1 MKRETAREDV
11 PRVRVR
17 GPGARLQGRSHAR
30 AVSDRAR
37 QDSPESIV
45 RDVRATPAPAR
56 HGDQA
61 GAPARPAALHQG
73 VRRLS
78 RWRLAV
84 GVLLFAALAPLSLVA
99 LPLAAL
105 LVAARPATRGE
116 WVAVALAGGAGV
128 ALLAGPENGVF
139 DALTRT
145 WIVLVT
151 VAFAAS
157 ARLSRKGFWPLALRA
172 CLYAAAGVT
181 VLVAWSRAGPGL
193 WTEVQWEA
201 TRDASRAMRYVVE
214 VAPGLYPA
222 FEPAV
227 RLLAAWPL
235 WLVVESLVGLA
246 LAWRSHA
253 VIARDRKSTRLNSS
267 HGYISYAV
275 FCLKKKKKYEPL
287 MNDAEQR

>member
-1 MKRETAREDV
+1 MKRETARQDV

-45 RDVRATPAPAR
+45 GDVRATSAPAR

-116 WVAVALAGGAGV
+116 WL
-128 ALLAGPENGVF
+128 
-139 DALTRT
+139 
-145 WIVLVT
+145 
-151 VAFAAS
+151 
-157 ARLSRKGFWPLALRA
+157 
-172 CLYAAAGVT
+172 
-181 VLVAWSRAGPGL
+181 
-193 WTEVQWEA
+193 
-201 TRDASRAMRYVVE
+201 
-214 VAPGLYPA
+214 APGLYPA

-253 VIARDRKSTRLNSS
+253 VIARTPFSAAGIN
-267 HGYISYAV
+267 H
-275 FCLKKKKKYEPL
+275 
-287 MNDAEQR
+287 

>member
-45 RDVRATPAPAR
+45 GDVRATPAPAR
-56 HGDQA
+56 HSDQA

-105 LVAARPATRGE
+105 LVAARPATRG
-116 WVAVALAGGAGV
+116 
-128 ALLAGPENGVF
+128 
-139 DALTRT
+139 
-145 WIVLVT
+145 
-151 VAFAAS
+151 
-157 ARLSRKGFWPLALRA
+157 
-172 CLYAAAGVT
+172 
-181 VLVAWSRAGPGL
+181 
-193 WTEVQWEA
+193 
-201 TRDASRAMRYVVE
+201 ASRAMRYVVE

-235 WLVVESLVGLA
+235 WLVIESLVGLA

-253 VIARDRKSTRLNSS
+253 VIART
-267 HGYISYAV
+267 
-275 FCLKKKKKYEPL
+275 PL
-287 MNDAEQR
+287 SAAGINH

>member
-37 QDSPESIV
+37 QDSPESV
-45 RDVRATPAPAR
+45 VGDVRATPAPAR

-116 WVAVALAGGAGV
+116 WVAVAFAGGAG
-128 ALLAGPENGVF
+128 
-139 DALTRT
+139 
-145 WIVLVT
+145 
-151 VAFAAS
+151 
-157 ARLSRKGFWPLALRA
+157 LSRKGFWPLALRA

-181 VLVAWSRAGPGL
+181 VLVAWSRAGPAL

-235 WLVVESLVGLA
+235 WLVIESLVGLA

-253 VIARDRKSTRLNSS
+253 VIART
-267 HGYISYAV
+267 
-275 FCLKKKKKYEPL
+275 PL
-287 MNDAEQR
+287 SAAGINH

>member
-1 MKRETAREDV
+1 M
-11 PRVRVR
+11 
-17 GPGARLQGRSHAR
+17 
-30 AVSDRAR
+30 
-37 QDSPESIV
+37 
-45 RDVRATPAPAR
+45 
-56 HGDQA
+56 
-61 GAPARPAALHQG
+61 
-73 VRRLS
+73 
-78 RWRLAV
+78 
-84 GVLLFAALAPLSLVA
+84 LLFAALAPLSLVA

-128 ALLAGPENGVF
+128 TLLAGPENGVF

-151 VAFAAS
+151 VAFAAG

-181 VLVAWSRAGPGL
+181 VLVAWSRAGPAL

-227 RLLAAWPL
+227 RLLAAWPF
-235 WLVVESLVGLA
+235 WLVVESLAGLA
-246 LAWRSHA
+246 LAWRGHA
-253 VIARDRKSTRLNSS
+253 VIART
-267 HGYISYAV
+267 
-275 FCLKKKKKYEPL
+275 PL
-287 MNDAEQR
+287 SAAGINH

>member
-1 MKRETAREDV
+1 MKRETARQDV

-17 GPGARLQGRSHAR
+17 GPGARLQGRSYAR

-37 QDSPESIV
+37 QDSPESV
-45 RDVRATPAPAR
+45 VGDVRATPAPAR

-116 WVAVALAGGAGV
+116 WVAVALAGGA
-128 ALLAGPENGVF
+128 
-139 DALTRT
+139 
-145 WIVLVT
+145 
-151 VAFAAS
+151 
-157 ARLSRKGFWPLALRA
+157 RLSRKGFWSLALRA

-181 VLVAWSRAGPGL
+181 VLVAWSRAGPAL

-253 VIARDRKSTRLNSS
+253 VIART
-267 HGYISYAV
+267 
-275 FCLKKKKKYEPL
+275 PL
-287 MNDAEQR
+287 SAAAGINH

>member
-1 MKRETAREDV
+1 MRSRRMKRETAREDV

-37 QDSPESIV
+37 QDSPESLV
-45 RDVRATPAPAR
+45 GDVRATPAPAR

-116 WVAVALAGGAGV
+116 WVAVALAGG
-128 ALLAGPENGVF
+128 
-139 DALTRT
+139 
-145 WIVLVT
+145 
-151 VAFAAS
+151 
-157 ARLSRKGFWPLALRA
+157 
-172 CLYAAAGVT
+172 VT
-181 VLVAWSRAGPGL
+181 VLGAWSRAGPAL

-235 WLVVESLVGLA
+235 WLVVESLAGLA
-246 LAWRSHA
+246 LAWRGHA
-253 VIARDRKSTRLNSS
+253 VIART
-267 HGYISYAV
+267 
-275 FCLKKKKKYEPL
+275 PL
-287 MNDAEQR
+287 SAAGINH